1 MTVYNDMQL
10 QQNTTA
16 QTKRA
21 ALVAAM
27 ALMVVYV
34 LTYMEQTSSFFHF
47 ARITAAVPGSSR
59 TVFTRSNAT
68 NNATSSSVSDYAIQ
82 CQEKGQQLARSFVNS
97 QHKSLSIVLGNYS
110 NSLNHATVST
120 PYWCTHEAYDKKS
133 CKTKTQMLC
142 QPKGLLFVKTPKT
155 GSTTI
160 SRIMK
165 RIVQQVAQRST
176 SSSNTGV
183 CQHREDHVNGAGL
196 WYGNRDPD
204 HSFLLTS
211 VRDPAQRAISRFFW
225 SYVTRHPPSDNDN
238 NNNNSN
244 NNNNNS
250 TYGQSTSISDD
261 AFIQDYL
268 NKSTAVANGC
278 TSKGQGGYQLNY
290 ITMDPIPE
298 WSAWSPQT
306 PTAVRRPQL
315 VERNVQKALQ
325 EYDFMVVNERMDE
338 SLVVLQLLLGLE
350 PSDILSLSFN
360 VGGSY
365 RYEHGKCKLLAKSY
379 ISPGIQAY
387 LESDEWYAKN
397 YGDYLLWEA
406 ANRSLDM
413 TIDALGRTTHFA
425 AAMQEFQRLESKV
438 NSICPQQ
445 VPFPC
450 SANGTVLFHTDQ
462 PVPHAK
468 IDECINGIVR
478 QEVDEAMASILGA
491 KKENE
496 Q

>member
-10 QQNTTA
+10 QQNTAA
-16 QTKRA
+16 QTRRA

-47 ARITAAVPGSSR
+47 ARITANTPGINS
-59 TVFTRSNAT
+59 TVHTRIHAT
-68 NNATSSSVSDYAIQ
+68 NDTSSSVSDYAIQ
-82 CQEKGQQLARSFVNS
+82 CQEKGHQLARSFVNS
-97 QHKSLSIVLGNYS
+97 RHTSLSIIPRNYS
-110 NSLNHATVST
+110 NPYPHATIPP
-120 PYWCTHEAYDKKS
+120 PYWCTHESYDKKS

-176 SSSNTGV
+176 SIDSNAEV

-225 SYVTRHPPSDNDN
+225 SYVTRHQQSTDDI
-238 NNNNSN
+238 
-244 NNNNNS
+244 NS
-250 TYGQSTSISDD
+250 TNQSAIPDD
-261 AFIQDYL
+261 AFIQGYL
-268 NKSTAVANGC
+268 NKSTAMANGC

-290 ITMDPIPE
+290 ITMDPISE

-306 PTAVRRPQL
+306 PTNVRRPQI
-315 VERNVQKALQ
+315 VKQNVQQVLQ

-365 RYEHGKCKLLAKSY
+365 RYEHGKCKQLAKSY

-397 YGDYLLWEA
+397 YGDYLLWAA

-438 NSICPQQ
+438 NDICPQQ

-450 SANGTVLFHTDQ
+450 SANGTVLFRTDQ

-468 IDECINGIVR
+468 IDECVNRIVQ
-478 QEVDEAMASILGA
+478 QEADEAASSLLGT
-491 KKENE
+491 KEENE